1 MFLLTVWTLVAAVT
15 FVPAREDDNMVMT
28 LNNTIFVGEE
38 QTELRPKQILQFR
51 VLDTLEE
58 KSSLKEEEEEPPP
71 LRINELYPA
80 HIYTHKIWVAFAR
93 KRSRRYAC
101 GVNRTRMERLRVRV
115 EVFSSLRMMSC
126 DVVFFLYILSM

>member
-1 MFLLTVWTLVAAVT
+1 MT

-71 LRINELYPA
+71 HKRAVPRAHLYA
-80 HIYTHKIWVAFAR
+80 
-93 KRSRRYAC
+93 
-101 GVNRTRMERLRVRV
+101 
-115 EVFSSLRMMSC
+115 
-126 DVVFFLYILSM
+126 

>member
-28 LNNTIFVGEE
+28 LNNTIFVGRSRP
-38 QTELRPKQILQFR
+38 LRPKQILQFR

-71 LRINELYPA
+71 PHKRAVPRAHLYA
-80 HIYTHKIWVAFAR
+80 
-93 KRSRRYAC
+93 
-101 GVNRTRMERLRVRV
+101 
-115 EVFSSLRMMSC
+115 
-126 DVVFFLYILSM
+126 